1 MVKEGMTMDR
11 AAAQQRADQVRAFQA
26 ELAALQEEGVFTP
39 DPAVHE
45 RLAAHHTTL
54 LAGLAEQYDADTTP
68 ATARLSLG
76 MRVAALMGAVALIAA
91 VVLFFLRYWGSIP
104 VAGQVVL
111 LSAAPLLMLG
121 ATEFATRRAGARPLA
136 ELFALVAV
144 GAFVLQLSA
153 FQSIFTLRD
162 SPHAFLAWAALGLAL
177 GHGHAFRGPGLAGV
191 ALLAWWLVTMLA
203 EATGGTW
210 RDPLRVLEHAVLA
223 GCGLFAVGALAR
235 IGPPEMPPLY
245 RLVGL
250 LVVFV
255 SMLLLATSGDL
266 SGLGL
271 ARQTTELLFQFLT
284 LAASVMAVAVGVRLG
299 WRESLLTGT
308 VAFLMLAVIKSV
320 DWFWEWL
327 PRYLYF
333 LLLGLVAVLV
343 VLVLRR
349 WRLAGRPA

>member
-1 MVKEGMTMDR
+1 MEEVIMDR

-26 ELAALQEEGVFTP
+26 ELAALRDEGAFTP
-39 DPAVHE
+39 DPAVLE
-45 RLAAHHTTL
+45 RLAAHHARL

-76 MRVAALMGAVALIAA
+76 MRVAALLGAVALIAA

-104 VAGQVVL
+104 VPGQVTL
-111 LSAAPLLMLG
+111 LTAAPLVMLG
-121 ATEFATRRAGARPLA
+121 AAEYAMRQPGARPLA
-136 ELFALVAV
+136 ELCALVAL

-153 FQSIFTLRD
+153 FHSIFTLRD
-162 SPHAFLAWAALGLAL
+162 SPHAFLAWDALGLAL

-191 ALLAWWLVTMLA
+191 ALSAWWLVTMLA
-203 EATGGTW
+203 EAMGGTW
-210 RDPLRVLEHAVLA
+210 RDPLRVPEHAVVV
-223 GCGLFAVGALAR
+223 GFVLFALGLLAR
-235 IGPPEMPPLY
+235 LGPREMPPLY

-250 LVVFV
+250 LVAFV
-255 SMLLLATSGDL
+255 PMLLLSTSGDL

-271 ARQTTELLFQFLT
+271 SRRAVEILFQLLT
-284 LAASVMAVAVGVRLG
+284 LATSVVVIVLGVRRG
-299 WRESLLTGT
+299 WRETLLIGSG
-308 VAFLMLAVIKSV
+308 AFIVLAVIKSV
-320 DWFWEWL
+320 DWFWDWL

>member
-1 MVKEGMTMDR
+1 MTMDR
-11 AAAQQRADQVRAFQA
+11 AAAQRRADQVRAFEA

-39 DPAVHE
+39 DPAVRQ
-45 RLAAHHTTL
+45 RLAAHHATL
-54 LAGLAEQYDADTTP
+54 LAELAERYDADTTP

-76 MRVAALMGAVALIAA
+76 MRVAALLGAVALIAA

-104 VAGQVVL
+104 VPGQVAL
-111 LSAAPLLMLG
+111 LAAAPLIMLW
-121 ATEFATRRAGARPLA
+121 ATDRAERQPGARPLA
-136 ELFALVAV
+136 ELFALVAL
-144 GAFVLQLSA
+144 GAFVLQLTA
-153 FQSIFTLRD
+153 LGSIFALRD

-177 GHGHAFRGPGLAGV
+177 GHGSGFRGPGLAGV
-191 ALLAWWLVTMLA
+191 AFLAWWLVTMLA

-210 RDPLRVLEHAVLA
+210 RDPLRVAEHAVVA
-223 GCGLFAVGALAR
+223 GFALFAVGLLSR
-235 IGPPEMPPLY
+235 LGPRETPALY

-250 LVVFV
+250 VVAFL
-255 SMLLLATSGDL
+255 SMLLLSTSGDL

-271 ARQTTELLFQFLT
+271 TRRTTEILFQLLT
-284 LAASVMAVAVGVRLG
+284 LAASVAVMALGVRRG
-299 WRESLLTGT
+299 WRETLFTGT
-308 VAFLMLAVIKSV
+308 GAFLVLAVIKSV
-320 DWFWEWL
+320 DWFWDWL

>member
-1 MVKEGMTMDR
+1 MTMDR
-11 AAAQQRADQVRAFQA
+11 AAAQRRADQVRAFQA
-26 ELAALQEEGVFTP
+26 ELAALRDEGVFTP
-39 DPAVHE
+39 DPAVRE
-45 RLAAHHTTL
+45 RLAVHHATL

-76 MRVAALMGAVALIAA
+76 MRVAALLGAVALIAA

-104 VAGQVVL
+104 VPGQVAL
-111 LSAAPLLMLG
+111 LTAAPLLMLW
-121 ATEFATRRAGARPLA
+121 ATEFAMRQPGARPLA
-136 ELFALVAV
+136 ELFALVAL

-153 FQSIFTLRD
+153 LHSIFTLRD

-177 GHGHAFRGPGLAGV
+177 GHGYAFRGPGLAGV
-191 ALLAWWLVTMLA
+191 ALMAWWLVTMLA

-210 RDPLRVLEHAVLA
+210 RDPLRVPEHAVVA
-223 GCGLFAVGALAR
+223 GCVLFALGLLTR
-235 IGPPEMPPLY
+235 LGPHEMPPLY
-245 RLVGL
+245 RMVGL
-250 LVVFV
+250 VVAFV
-255 SMLLLATSGDL
+255 PMLLLSTSGDL

-271 ARQTTELLFQFLT
+271 SRMTTEILFQSLT
-284 LAASVMAVAVGVRLG
+284 LATSVAVIAFGVRRG
-299 WRESLLTGT
+299 WRETLLTGT
-308 VAFLMLAVIKSV
+308 GAFLVLAVIKSV
-320 DWFWEWL
+320 DWFWDWL

>member
-1 MVKEGMTMDR
+1 MDR

-26 ELAALQEEGVFTP
+26 ELAALREEGVFTP
-39 DPAVHE
+39 DPAVRE
-45 RLAAHHTTL
+45 RLAAHHARL

-76 MRVAALMGAVALIAA
+76 MRVAALLGAVALIAA

-104 VAGQVVL
+104 VPGQVAL
-111 LSAAPLLMLG
+111 LTAAPLLLLG
-121 ATEFATRRAGARPLA
+121 ATEYAVRQPGARPLA
-136 ELFALVAV
+136 ELFALVAL

-153 FQSIFTLRD
+153 FHSIFSLRD
-162 SPHAFLAWAALGLAL
+162 SPHAFVAWAALGLAL

-191 ALLAWWLVTMLA
+191 ALLAWWLVMMLA

-210 RDPLRVLEHAVLA
+210 RDPLRALEHAVLA
-223 GCGLFAVGALAR
+223 GGALFAVGTLTR
-235 IGPPEMPPLY
+235 SGPPEMPPLY

-250 LVVFV
+250 LVAFV
-255 SMLLLATSGDL
+255 PMLLLATSGDL

-271 ARQTTELLFQFLT
+271 ARRTTELLFQCLT
-284 LAASVMAVAVGVRLG
+284 LASSVAAIVIGVRLG
-299 WRESLLTGT
+299 WIESLLAGT

-320 DWFWEWL
+320 DWFWDWM

-333 LLLGLVAVLV
+333 LLLGLVALLV

-349 WRLAGRPA
+349 WRLVGRPA

>member
-1 MVKEGMTMDR
+1 MDR
-11 AAAQQRADQVRAFQA
+11 AAAQRRADQVRAFQA
-26 ELAALQEEGVFTP
+26 ELDALRDEGVFSP
-39 DPAVHE
+39 DPALRD
-45 RLAAHHTTL
+45 RLAAHHAQL
-54 LAGLAEQYDADTTP
+54 LVGLADRYDADVTS

-76 MRVAALMGAVALIAA
+76 MRVAALLGAVALIAA

-111 LSAAPLLMLG
+111 LTAAPLAMLG
-121 ATEFATRRAGARPLA
+121 ATEYAARQPGARPLA
-136 ELFALVAV
+136 ELFALVAL

-153 FQSIFTLRD
+153 LHSVFTLRD
-162 SPHAFLAWAALGLAL
+162 SPLAFLAWAALGLAL
-177 GHGHAFRGPGLAGV
+177 GYGYAFRGPGLAGA
-191 ALLAWWLVTMLA
+191 ALLTWWLVMMLA
-203 EATGGTW
+203 DVSGGTW
-210 RDPLRVLEHAVLA
+210 RDPLRVLEHPVLA
-223 GCGLFAVGALAR
+223 GVAVFAVGLLVR
-235 IGPPEMPPLY
+235 LGPREMPPVL

-250 LVVFV
+250 LAAFLP
-255 SMLLLATSGDL
+255 MLLLSTSGDL

-271 ARQTTELLFQFLT
+271 SRRTTEVLFQLLT
-284 LAASVMAVAVGVRLG
+284 LATSVVVIAVGVRRE
-299 WRESLLTGT
+299 WSESLLAGT
-308 VAFLMLAVIKSV
+308 CAFLVLAVIKSV